1 MPLSHRAAASDRKSL
16 RSANAAVEL
25 LLILPVLV
33 LIVLGIV
40 EFARAMTVGQALTD
54 SARRGVQKAVRE
66 GASNE
71 QVRQE
76 VQAYLN
82 RSLKVSESDLDVAI
96 EVRPAGEAG
105 EVRHDLT
112 DARPKDLVRVSVK
125 VPFDQV
131 AYVAGLFLGGT
142 TLEGHC
148 DMRLR

>member
-1 MPLSHRAAASDRKSL
+1 MLSSRRAADCDRSCL
-16 RSANAAVEL
+16 RSANAVVEL

-33 LIVLGIV
+33 LIVLGLV
-40 EFARAMTVGQALTD
+40 EFSRAMTVGQALTD

-66 GASNE
+66 GASND

-82 RSLKVSESDLDVAI
+82 RSLKVSETALDVAI
-96 EVRPAGEAG
+96 EVRPAGDASG
-105 EVRHDLT
+105 VRHDLA